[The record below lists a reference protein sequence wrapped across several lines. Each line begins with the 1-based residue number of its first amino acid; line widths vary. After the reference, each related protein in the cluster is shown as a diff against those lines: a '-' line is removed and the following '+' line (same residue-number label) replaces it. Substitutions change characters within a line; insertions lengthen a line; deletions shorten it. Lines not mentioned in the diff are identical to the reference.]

1 MIPIKW
7 FLLWIFI
14 NDKVYES
21 IESVLNRYF
30 LTYAEVAAKC
40 NTSEAVVADLVEMGK
55 LTQIRLKNAN
65 LICVT
70 DLEELLKTIQID

>member
-1 MIPIKW
+1 MPIKG
-7 FLLWIFI
+7 FLLWIFRH
-14 NDKVYES
+14 DKVYES
-21 IESVLNRYF
+21 ISSVFDQYF

-40 NTSEAVVADLVEMGK
+40 NTSEAVVEAWVKMGR

-70 DLEELLKTIQID
+70 ELDELLRTMQN